1 MVIIVFYRSLALIL
15 VAEENTRIFKGD
27 TAGIINLPEYPSSI
41 DRAKITRS
49 SERCAGWIM

>member
-1 MVIIVFYRSLALIL
+1 MVIFVFYRSLALIL

-49 SERCAGWIM
+49 SSERCAG